1 MTRVSIE
8 QIVGDRVTAQASPL
22 MPLSNPID
30 RLYRLVV
37 GDRVLG
43 ALLVLLALSVAAG
56 ILLPQAPSSLAPSDT
71 TARWLAETSSRYGSL
86 GGVLQS
92 AGLFDVWHSDWFR
105 GLVAVTAFV
114 LLLRLGLAIGDA
126 VKRLRNLDPVAAVR
140 EARRWP
146 LHATI
151 ELDAE
156 SASVVAEL
164 SEVLLSEGWQIAQ
177 AESVSGTVI
186 VAERSP
192 WGLVA
197 IPLFYAGI
205 LLALAGLW
213 LGQLVGWSESNI
225 ALLPGQ
231 PVSLRHGQGLSISL
245 AGEDTGPGE
254 LIIQSNKGT
263 TVSGMFSPAGRVHLS
278 GLTIRRTGQGRSLAV
293 SVRDERGQALQLQS
307 SGQPGP
313 TQPVLDLVFDQ
324 PRAEQVF
331 FVPARQLVVSVV
343 AFPALP
349 ERGFAG
355 PTFLVQAFRSG
366 QREPVFNQ
374 FVEGD
379 ADLTV
384 AGDALHLRSGPLVT
398 VEIDRNPVAPLV
410 IAGLALVVV
419 GLLLALWRP
428 AGRLAL
434 LLRNTP
440 QGSAPSRLTSTH
452 HGVSVEVSLQPSPA
466 WRQAGR
472 WLLAWTSTYG
482 PYDS

>member
-1 MTRVSIE
+1 MTV
-8 QIVGDRVTAQASPL
+8 QTSPL
-22 MPLSNPID
+22 VPSPNPID

-37 GDRVLG
+37 GNRALG
-43 ALLVLLALSVAAG
+43 ALLVLLALSVAVG
-56 ILLPQAPSSLAPSDT
+56 MLLPQAPSNLAPSDT

-92 AGLFDVWHSDWFR
+92 AGLFDLWHSDWFR
-105 GLVAVTAFV
+105 WLVAVVAFV
-114 LLLRLGLAIGDA
+114 LLLRLGLAIGD
-126 VKRLRNLDPVAAVR
+126 VSQRLRNPDPAAAVK

-146 LHATI
+146 LHAMI
-151 ELDAE
+151 ELDGDN
-156 SASVVAEL
+156 ASVVAEL
-164 SEVLLSEGWQIAQ
+164 SEVLLSEGWRIAQ
-177 AESVSGTVI
+177 AESVSGATI

-213 LGQLVGWSESNI
+213 LGQLVGWSESNV

-231 PVSLRHGQGLSISL
+231 PVSLRHDDSLSISL
-245 AGEDTGPGE
+245 AGEDTGAGE
-254 LIIQSNKGT
+254 LTVQSNEGAL
-263 TVSGMFSPAGRVHLS
+263 VSGEFSPTGRAHLS
-278 GLTIRRTGQGRSLAV
+278 GLTIRRTGQGQALAV
-293 SVRDERGQALQLQS
+293 SARDELGQALQLQS
-307 SGQPGP
+307 SDQRSPVQPA
-313 TQPVLDLVFDQ
+313 LDLVFDQ

-343 AFPALP
+343 ASPALP

-355 PTFLVQAFRSG
+355 PTFLVQAFPSG
-366 QREPVFNQ
+366 QREPIFNQ

-379 ADLTV
+379 ADLTI
-384 AGDALHLRSGPLVT
+384 AGNALQLRSGPLVT
-398 VEIDRNPVAPLV
+398 VEVGRNPAAPLV
-410 IAGLALVVV
+410 VAGLALAGV

-434 LLRNTP
+434 SLRSTP
-440 QGSAPSRLTSTH
+440 GGSVRSKLTSTN
-452 HGVSVEVSLQPSPA
+452 HGVSIDVSLQPSPA

-482 PYDS
+482 THDS

>member
-1 MTRVSIE
+1 M
-8 QIVGDRVTAQASPL
+8 TAQTSPL
-22 MPLSNPID
+22 IPSSNPID

-43 ALLVLLALSVAAG
+43 TLLVLLALSVAAG
-56 ILLPQAPSSLAPSDT
+56 MLIPQAPSNLAQPDI
-71 TARWLAETSSRYGSL
+71 TARWLSETSSRYGGL
-86 GGVLQS
+86 GGVLQG

-105 GLVAVTAFV
+105 ALVAAAAFV
-114 LLLRLGLAIGDA
+114 LLLRLGMAIGDA
-126 VKRLRNLDPVAAVR
+126 VKRLRSPDPVAAVR

-151 ELDAE
+151 ELYAD
-156 SASVVAEL
+156 SASVAAEL
-164 SEVLLSEGWQIAQ
+164 SEGLFSEGWRIAQ
-177 AESVSGTVI
+177 AESASGAAI

-205 LLALAGLW
+205 LLALTGLW
-213 LGQLVGWSESNI
+213 LGQLVGWSESNM

-231 PVSLRHGQGLSISL
+231 PVSLRHDQELSISL
-245 AGEDTGPGE
+245 AGEDPGPGE

-263 TVSGMFSPAGRVHLS
+263 SVSGIFSPAGRVHLS
-278 GLTIRRTGQGRSLAV
+278 GLTIQRTGQGRSLAV
-293 SVRDERGQALQLQS
+293 SVRDELGQALQLQS
-307 SGQPGP
+307 SGQPSP
-313 TQPVLDLVFDQ
+313 AQPVLDLVFDQ

-379 ADLTV
+379 AELTV
-384 AGDALHLRSGPLVT
+384 AGDILQLRSGPLVT
-398 VEIDRNPVAPLV
+398 VEIDRNPAAPLV
-410 IAGLALVVV
+410 MAGLALVVV

-434 LLRNTP
+434 SLRSTP
-440 QGSAPSRLTSTH
+440 EGSARSRLVSTH
-452 HGVSVEVSLQPSPA
+452 HGVSVDVSLQPSPA
-466 WRQAGR
+466 WRQASR

-482 PYDS
+482 THDS